1 MMEVHGTCRH
11 CGQYVLVR
19 VNEDATQEEIN
30 EAATLECGCSE
41 SKKDKEKQEE
51 IRKCKSTI
59 KEIFGDTRVA
69 VLLTEAADDIREGTM
84 MQMTL
89 KLTKNT
95 TAKVWVNAD
104 GEISVEKKTV
114 KKEST
119 KA

>member
-19 VNEDATQEEIN
+19 VNEDATQEEI
-30 EAATLECGCSE
+30 
-41 SKKDKEKQEE
+41 
-51 IRKCKSTI
+51 RKCKSTI

-69 VLLTEAADDIREGTM
+69 ELLTEAADDIREGTM

-89 KLTKNT
+89 KLTKST

-104 GEISVEKKTV
+104 GKISVEKKTV

>member
-1 MMEVHGTCRH
+1 MMEVHGTCRQ

-59 KEIFGDTRVA
+59 KEMFGDTRVA
-69 VLLTEAADDIREGTM
+69 ELLTEAADDIREGTM

-89 KLTKNT
+89 KLTKRT

>member
-1 MMEVHGTCRH
+1 MMEAHGTCRH

-30 EAATLECGCSE
+30 EAATLECGCANQRKIRRSR
-41 SKKDKEKQEE
+41 KN
-51 IRKCKSTI
+51 IRKCKTTI
-59 KEIFGDTRVA
+59 EEIFGDTRVA
-69 VLLTEAADDIREGTM
+69 ELLTEAADDIREGTI

-89 KLTKNT
+89 KLTKST
-95 TAKVWVNAD
+95 TAKVWINAD
-104 GEISVEKKTV
+104 GEIGVEKKTV

>member
-1 MMEVHGTCRH
+1 MMEVYGTCRY

-30 EAATLECGCSE
+30 EAATIECGCSE

-51 IRKCKSTI
+51 IRKCKTTI

-69 VLLTEAADDIREGTM
+69 ELLTEAADDIREGTM

-95 TAKVWVNAD
+95 TAKVWVNTD
-104 GEISVEKKTV
+104 GEISVEKKTE
-114 KKEST
+114 KKERT

>member
-1 MMEVHGTCRH
+1 MMEVHGTCKH

-19 VNEDATQEEIN
+19 VNEDATEEEIN

-51 IRKCKSTI
+51 IGKCKSTI

-69 VLLTEAADDIREGTM
+69 ELLTEAADDIREGTI

-89 KLTKNT
+89 KLTKST
-95 TAKVWVNAD
+95 TAKVRVNAD
-104 GEISVEKKTV
+104 GEISVEKQTV